1 MMPAH
6 GFTGIFENMLKNEKI
21 EVRLKTD
28 AKSCLKVDLE
38 NKQILFEGEVFQG
51 PVIFTGAIDDLLD
64 YPLGELPVPFA
75 GIRYSEPSAYLPGS
89 GDRQLSD
96 PDPAK
101 RVYPH
106 HGIQTPDAGG
116 SAAGSDD
123 HRCRIPADLSSRWG
137 NREHPVLPDRQR
149 RMPPSVSGILR
160 ADPRDRQSSSL
171 RPTGRISIL
180 QHGRDRCESLANVQ
194 QIKRNLALLAKKERV
209 TEIR

>member
-38 NKQILFEGEVFQG
+38 NKQILFEGEAFQG

-64 YPLGELPVPFA
+64 YPLGELPYRSLEFDIQSHPHTYQEAATVNYPT
-75 GIRYSEPSAYLPGS
+75 
-89 GDRQLSD
+89 
-96 PDPAK
+96 PAQQNA
-101 RVYPH
+101 YPH

-123 HRCRIPADLSSRWG
+123 HRCRIPADLPSRWG
-137 NREHPVLPDRQR
+137 NWKHPVLSDRQR
-149 RMPPSVSGILR
+149 RMPPSVSGVLR

-171 RPTGRISIL
+171 RPFGRISIL

-194 QIKRNLALLAKKERV
+194 QIKRSLALLAKEERM
-209 TEIR
+209 TEIC